1 MNIFRIKWTAQ
12 PELDFRIRTIGNKNN
27 YRESFYILVLYCDL
41 LISYR
46 VEKEDKWK
54 YNSCCKLHT
63 AFEFLVKIPLV
74 HFLLPNLFTL
84 KVNQLSSPNR
94 GIYRSYIAS
103 GDEFLIMIMILE
115 QRNIHFQRYKRIGQI
130 IRNDVLLFLSKKNRK
145 FLSISTNLKYIYY
158 KKFQITF

>member
-46 VEKEDKWK
+46 VEKEDKRK

-63 AFEFLVKIPLV
+63 AFEFLVKIPSSISP
-74 HFLLPNLFTL
+74 LPLSKPFYIESQLALFSESRNIPL
-84 KVNQLSSPNR
+84 
-94 GIYRSYIAS
+94 IYR
-103 GDEFLIMIMILE
+103 
-115 QRNIHFQRYKRIGQI
+115 IG
-130 IRNDVLLFLSKKNRK
+130 
-145 FLSISTNLKYIYY
+145 
-158 KKFQITF
+158 